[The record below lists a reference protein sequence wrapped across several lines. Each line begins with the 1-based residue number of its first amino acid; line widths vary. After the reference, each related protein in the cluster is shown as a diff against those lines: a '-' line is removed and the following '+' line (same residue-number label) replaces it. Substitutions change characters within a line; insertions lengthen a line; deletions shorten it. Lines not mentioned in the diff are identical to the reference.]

1 MFYFYIN
8 PKVFNILVFGPKELI
23 VDGIGSRS
31 PQPRPVQ
38 LQSCLK
44 TKKTFNLDSQ
54 YRPFV
59 EQGSL
64 QYQKETPHYY

>member
-44 TKKTFNLDSQ
+44 TKKNL
-54 YRPFV
+54 
-59 EQGSL
+59 
-64 QYQKETPHYY
+64 